1 MSRRDNANRPY
12 KTCWNSIGFRI
23 LIFKEKVC
31 WRRFGREI
39 LRPNPHPRCQFRCEA
54 SMQSLKVMSTISAQK
69 NHFFCIGWELFLYT
83 WASFLHNCQNCLPE
97 MSPYFSLSVI
107 FVCKKKWAKMF
118 VWCSKFSKK
127 NWKHL
132 FHLAPDISL
141 QPPQPKLRQQLW
153 CVVRIFVSNYFSY
166 FWLISTKITI
176 RSRQA
181 EDHRTCSSFVFSAS
195 ICGM

>member
-1 MSRRDNANRPY
+1 MQTDLIKHAGIQLGSEFLSSKKKFVDAGLDVKFY
-12 KTCWNSIGFRI
+12 AQTRI
-23 LIFKEKVC
+23 QGASSGVKSACKVSKWCPQFPNKKIIFLH
-31 WRRFGREI
+31 RLG
-39 LRPNPHPRCQFRCEA
+39 
-54 SMQSLKVMSTISAQK
+54 T
-69 NHFFCIGWELFLYT
+69 FLYT
-83 WASFLHNCQNCLPE
+83 WASFFFAQLPKL
-97 MSPYFSLSVI
+97 FAWNITLFCTFCH